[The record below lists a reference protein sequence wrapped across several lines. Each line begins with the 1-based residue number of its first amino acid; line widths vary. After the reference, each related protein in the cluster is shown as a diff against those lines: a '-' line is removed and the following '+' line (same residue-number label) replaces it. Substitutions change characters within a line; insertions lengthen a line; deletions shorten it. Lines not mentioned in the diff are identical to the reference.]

1 MYLDACT
8 TYSGKCAKEKKKLH
22 GEEERKGR
30 EKQTREERQ
39 RGIRARKAGN
49 LCIQLQVQNGKQDGN
64 YYEWTIGRRKE
75 TAKKK
80 RRGRFFVAGVHSSC
94 FLRCCF
100 VTQGC
105 NCTACREQAKG
116 LRNTRNRNEKEN
128 KMVNKRAKMGT
139 IGKTRLVAVR
149 LSKQTKLKNTS
160 CVSVSSCFRS
170 EFF

>member
-1 MYLDACT
+1 MCQRE
-8 TYSGKCAKEKKKLH
+8 EKAIRRGRKKRK
-22 GEEERKGR
+22 RKG
-30 EKQTREERQ
+30 
-39 RGIRARKAGN
+39 GARKAGK
-49 LCIQLQVQNGKQDGN
+49 LCIQLQVQNAKQDGN
-64 YYEWTIGRRKE
+64 YYEWTIERRKE

-80 RRGRFFVAGVHSSC
+80 QRGWFFVAGVHSSC

-105 NCTACREQAKG
+105 NCTACREQATG

-128 KMVNKRAKMGT
+128 KMGNERTKMET
-139 IGKTRLVAVR
+139 IDKTRLVAIR